1 MLLLSVFCSLFSPID
16 ASEATLFRSYDR
28 PLPPQTYTHSFRI
41 SGTLHGKHVSF
52 DVFGTYHPFPVDQY
66 HPHVKKFLLNH
77 QYLAVKN
84 LNVFKKRC
92 NSWQEYIRS
101 GFCTET
107 PNPFFEGLD
116 LTLLRETYKPLDDD
130 LKRLFN
136 FVKNHSNALVTCGY
150 MHLYHP
156 QYGLL
161 ARFKKL
167 GLLVQILN
175 FDGSFLLCSL
185 IRA

>member
-66 HPHVKKFLLNH
+66 HPNVKKFLLNH

-84 LNVFKKRC
+84 LNVFKKDVIPGK
-92 NSWQEYIRS
+92 NIS
-101 GFCTET
+101 GQVFALKHQIH
-107 PNPFFEGLD
+107 FSKGL
-116 LTLLRETYKPLDDD
+116 
-130 LKRLFN
+130 
-136 FVKNHSNALVTCGY
+136 
-150 MHLYHP
+150 
-156 QYGLL
+156 
-161 ARFKKL
+161 
-167 GLLVQILN
+167 I
-175 FDGSFLLCSL
+175 
-185 IRA
+185 